1 MFQFL
6 SVLPFR
12 SMIRSGDLDPS
23 SSNWFCSLSY
33 LWDLM
38 LYAWLTNYVL
48 TPKYIYTQYLHL
60 TVVFG
65 ITANY
70 FIKTFDAF
78 VRWYHFKTQMFR
90 SRSVQRSGWAEHCS
104 VSSHPR
110 HLLVHFWHCTAL
122 LWITLHCL
130 ALVVCCRP
138 PHGQFQL
145 PDALKDAH
153 LRHPRDSISL
163 SPRLSGCLQGRCSD
177 WKIGSWILLFLRSPS
192 GLFLPPSSCLST
204 WTPAAYRWAFGTAR
218 WGCAGSV
225 GTCTGTSLCCWEL
238 PTRCRC
244 CRRADSR
251 SVLHKIVTIW
261 RRGGELCKWNEL
273 GLVSCCKHKCKH
285 IIIYTK

>member
-1 MFQFL
+1 M
-6 SVLPFR
+6 
-12 SMIRSGDLDPS
+12 
-23 SSNWFCSLSY
+23 
-33 LWDLM
+33 DLM
-38 LYAWLTNYVL
+38 LYAWLTIYVL

-138 PHGQFQL
+138 PPWAVPVARCPQGRSPPTSPRFNL
-145 PDALKDAH
+145 SVTKIVRMLARALLRLKDRFLDPLVPQITIGIVPSPFFLSSSAASSVH
-153 LRHPRDSISL
+153 EPRRHIV
-163 SPRLSGCLQGRCSD
+163 G
-177 WKIGSWILLFLRSPS
+177 PS
-192 GLFLPPSSCLST
+192 EQHVGVV
-204 WTPAAYRWAFGTAR
+204 PAR
-218 WGCAGSV
+218 
-225 GTCTGTSLCCWEL
+225 
-238 PTRCRC
+238 
-244 CRRADSR
+244 
-251 SVLHKIVTIW
+251 
-261 RRGGELCKWNEL
+261 L
-273 GLVSCCKHKCKH
+273 GLVREPLCVVESFQRGVDVVVVPTRGVSC
-285 IIIYTK
+285 TKSSQFEGEGGSCASGMN

>member
-38 LYAWLTNYVL
+38 LYAWLTIYVL
-48 TPKYIYTQYLHL
+48 TPKYIYTQYLHS
-60 TVVFG
+60 TVVYG

-138 PHGQFQL
+138 PLGQFQL

-192 GLFLPPSSCLST
+192 GLFLPPFFLSSSASSVHEPRRHIVGPSEQHVGVV
-204 WTPAAYRWAFGTAR
+204 PAR
-218 WGCAGSV
+218 
-225 GTCTGTSLCCWEL
+225 
-238 PTRCRC
+238 
-244 CRRADSR
+244 
-251 SVLHKIVTIW
+251 
-261 RRGGELCKWNEL
+261 L
-273 GLVSCCKHKCKH
+273 GLVREPLCVVESFQRGVDVVVVPTRGVSC
-285 IIIYTK
+285 TKSSQFEGEGGSCASGMN